1 MWVLSGGVLFQQGSL
16 SHRTKLLPELAKAAR
31 AWLHPDDARR
41 LGVADGE
48 ALELTGPSGSLVL
61 ASAPDASVPP
71 GSVFVPYAFAEVEL
85 NRLGAPSGAGLRV
98 RARKAPS
105 PQMAGAAS

>member
-1 MWVLSGGVLFQQGSL
+1 MS
-16 SHRTKLLPELAKAAR
+16 
-31 AWLHPDDARR
+31 ARR
-41 LGVADGE
+41 IRCSGYADALPDAGALAVQRVREHHRVAPTGE
-48 ALELTGPSGSLVL
+48 PVAAHSQRDL

-98 RARKAPS
+98 TARKAPS
-105 PQMAGAAS
+105 PQLAGAAS